1 VLSKRPS
8 KQGLFVILIDQI
20 SLKIMAETKYYTKE
34 GLDKLREELDYL
46 TTIERPAISKQIAEA
61 RDKGD
66 LSENAEYDAAKN
78 AQGML
83 EMKIARIQ
91 DEISSARIIDESKMD
106 LKKVLIL
113 STVKLLNLKSG
124 TVMVY
129 TLVPESEANLKQGK
143 ISVTSPIAKGLLGKI
158 VGEKVEID
166 VPAGKL
172 NFEIIE
178 ITR

>member
-1 VLSKRPS
+1 
-8 KQGLFVILIDQI
+8 
-20 SLKIMAETKYYTKE
+20 MAETKYYTRE
-34 GLDKLREELDYL
+34 GLDKLREELVYL
-46 TTIERPAISKQIAEA
+46 STVERPSISKQIAEA

-83 EMKIARIQ
+83 EMKIAKIQ
-91 DEISSARIIDESKMD
+91 EEISNARIIDESKMD

-113 STVKLLNLKSG
+113 STVKLANLKNG
-124 TVMVY
+124 TVMIY
-129 TLVPESEANLKQGK
+129 TLVPESEANLKLGK

-158 VGEKVEID
+158 VGDKVEIE

-178 ITR
+178 ISR

>member
-1 VLSKRPS
+1 
-8 KQGLFVILIDQI
+8 
-20 SLKIMAETKYYTKE
+20 MAESKYYTRE
-34 GLDKLREELDYL
+34 GLDKIREELEYL
-46 TTIERPAISKQIAEA
+46 STVERPSISKQIAEA

-83 EMKIARIQ
+83 EMKIAKLQ
-91 DEISSARIIDESKMD
+91 DEISNARIIDESKMD

-113 STVKLLNLKSG
+113 STVKLANLKNG
-124 TVMVY
+124 TTMTY
-129 TLVPESEANLKQGK
+129 TLVPESEANLKLGK

-158 VGEKVEID
+158 VGDKVEIE

-178 ITR
+178 ISR